1 MKRDSLNGSPES
13 TLNVQIP
20 ISNPDRLKRDK
31 TNDLWIPQSGE
42 EKLMKRQMDLSLE
55 GTSRKHFQKYI
66 HAKPIETKEEEEE
79 DEVEAEKSR
88 SSREREKEI
97 ESIINEGT

>member
-1 MKRDSLNGSPES
+1 MDSTVRGG
-13 TLNVQIP
+13 
-20 ISNPDRLKRDK
+20 RL
-31 TNDLWIPQSGE
+31 L
-42 EKLMKRQMDLSLE
+42 KRQMDLSLK

-66 HAKPIETKEEEEE
+66 HAKPIETKEDEEEEDEAEEEKE

-88 SSREREKEI
+88 SSREREKEM

>member
-1 MKRDSLNGSPES
+1 
-13 TLNVQIP
+13 
-20 ISNPDRLKRDK
+20 
-31 TNDLWIPQSGE
+31 
-42 EKLMKRQMDLSLE
+42 MDLSLE

-88 SSREREKEI
+88 SSRERENEM